1 MPGGNPPPGGGD
13 KPPGL
18 EVFKSFEALK
28 ERYHELKEKGYD
40 FEFVLAKY
48 KE

>member
-1 MPGGNPPPGGGD
+1 MPGQNPPPGTGD

-18 EVFKSFEALK
+18 EVFKTLEALTARVNDL
-28 ERYHELKEKGYD
+28 RYKGYD

>member
-1 MPGGNPPPGGGD
+1 MSTQPTIPPSG